1 MPLSLIPSREETLL
15 GQSLA
20 IRAGQRTCREVF
32 ERCRLAVSEREPSV
46 NAWINF
52 GGDVV
57 EQAVA
62 DRDAELNR
70 GIWRGPLHGIPIG
83 VKDIY
88 DVTDWP
94 TLAGIPNRTS
104 LPAETDS
111 TMVRRLREAGAIF
124 VGKTVTTP
132 YAFFDPPPTRN
143 PWNLER
149 TPGGSSSGSA
159 AAVAS
164 GMCLGALGS
173 QTGGSITRPAAFCG
187 IAGYKPSF
195 GLLNRRGMFP
205 FAPSL
210 DHPGPMART
219 VDDLLAMTTAM
230 APKALRLD
238 LLRLL
243 SEPVLFNIERLP
255 WFERLRGE
263 FAEKTEPTMREAFD
277 VAAQRLIS
285 AGALMSDS
293 DAAELELPT
302 LWTRH
307 RCVMAVEIASSQSDR
322 LRQSPKEFTP
332 AVRGLIEEGLATRSV
347 DFAIAL
353 QFQRALRRRA
363 AIAISDSIWLM
374 PASRGAAPT
383 LETTGDPCM
392 NSPWSFLG
400 FPTITIPMAL
410 SPEGLPLGLQLIAGP
425 GQDIELFRVARWCEA
440 VLART

>member
-1 MPLSLIPSREETLL
+1 MPLSLLQKLENTLR

-20 IRAGQRTCREVF
+20 IQNRQTTCREVF
-32 ERCRLAVSEREPSV
+32 ARCRSV
-46 NAWINF
+46 TAELDPTIKAWVNF
-52 GGDVV
+52 GGDSV
-57 EQAVA
+57 EQVVA
-62 DRDAELNR
+62 ERDAELRR
-70 GIWRGPLHGIPIG
+70 GVWRGPLHGIPVG

-88 DVTDWP
+88 DVAGWP
-94 TLAGIPNRTS
+94 TIAGIPNRS
-104 LPAETDS
+104 SAPADADS
-111 TMVRRLREAGAIF
+111 TMVHRLREAGAVI

-132 YAFFDPPPTRN
+132 YAFFDPPSTRN
-143 PWNLER
+143 PWNLDR

-187 IAGYKPSF
+187 VAGYKPSF
-195 GLLNRRGMFP
+195 GLLSRRGMFP

-238 LLRLL
+238 LLQLL
-243 SEPVLFNIERLP
+243 SEPLLFNIEELP

-263 FAEKTEPTMREAFD
+263 FTEKTEPAMRDAFD
-277 VAAQRLIS
+277 AATQRLTL
-285 AGALMSDS
+285 AGAMMSDS
-293 DAAELELPT
+293 ESAELELPT

-307 RCVMAVEIASSQSDR
+307 RCVMSVEIAASQADQ
-322 LRQSPKEFTP
+322 LRQHPEKFTP
-332 AVRGLIEEGLATRSV
+332 AVRGLIEEGLSARSV
-347 DFAIAL
+347 DYAIAL

-363 AIAISDSIWLM
+363 ANAIGDSIWLM

-383 LETTGDPCM
+383 PETTGDPCM

-400 FPTITIPMAL
+400 FPTITIPMSL
-410 SPEGLPLGLQLIAGP
+410 SSEGLPLGLQLIAGP
-425 GQDIELFRVARWCEA
+425 GQDLELFRAARWCEA
-440 VLART
+440 ALAQK